1 MGLKTRV
8 VKLESA
14 IQTEREPINISNFI
28 VESGYMHPAGYS
40 CEGITIMRRAGEI
53 TEELNLLLCQTP
65 LLIKNISTQS
75 QNKNIIKQ
83 NQ

>member
-1 MGLKTRV
+1 
-8 VKLESA
+8 
-14 IQTEREPINISNFI
+14 
-28 VESGYMHPAGYS
+28 MHPAGYS